1 VSEKEKQSAINLK
14 RSVTIKAIVT
24 EDFKKY
30 LVFEAEEGIRL
41 AERQFS
47 QIDTSANELLNAM
60 TDLEQRRHI
69 SSQLEIERKNFQNAV
84 RSFEQKIQEAKAL
97 QVGTSYV
104 QGAVEGFVSVKEGD
118 NLYQKLGGVELI
130 VKDGV
135 VQKIGR
141 IPPDIR

>member
-1 VSEKEKQSAINLK
+1 
-14 RSVTIKAIVT
+14 
-24 EDFKKY
+24 
-30 LVFEAEEGIRL
+30 
-41 AERQFS
+41 
-47 QIDTSANELLNAM
+47 
-60 TDLEQRRHI
+60 DLEQRRHI

-97 QVGTSYV
+97 QVGTQYV

-130 VKDGV
+130 VKDGI